1 MLVTCRH
8 PQTLH
13 SVRTL
18 SLHLNLC
25 VVGVS
30 HLHDMTK
37 ELRLKSCQD
46 RELVNG
52 GQDTNAGGS
61 AVRILSLVLRG
72 GWAVG
77 VLGFSLCLPMLTWF
91 GTQVE

>member
-1 MLVTCRH
+1 MI
-8 PQTLH
+8 
-13 SVRTL
+13 
-18 SLHLNLC
+18 
-25 VVGVS
+25 
-30 HLHDMTK
+30 K

-46 RELVNG
+46 QELVNG

-77 VLGFSLCLPMLTWF
+77 DLGFSLCMTLVWDP
-91 GTQVE
+91 GK